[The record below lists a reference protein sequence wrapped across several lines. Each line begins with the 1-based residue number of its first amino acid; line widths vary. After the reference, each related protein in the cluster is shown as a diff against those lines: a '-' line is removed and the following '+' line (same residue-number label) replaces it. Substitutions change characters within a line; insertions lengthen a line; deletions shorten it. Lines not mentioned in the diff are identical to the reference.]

1 MYFNRYSSLSQFFDQ
16 LFAVLSTLRNERD
29 HATLMAL
36 VKRRVDIVDPVEI
49 EYAEI
54 LTPYALQF
62 VSKQLL
68 LKSHVNFIGEVQS
81 CFLVSSSAGS
91 IKVTNINCECA
102 FWTTI
107 HLPCRHIF
115 AVREKQCLPLF
126 CGDLVAARWTLQHMK
141 EVYSNKVTCVN
152 PESFQVRKL

>member
-1 MYFNRYSSLSQFFDQ
+1 
-16 LFAVLSTLRNERD
+16 
-29 HATLMAL
+29 MAL

-102 FWTTI
+102 FGLLFI
-107 HLPCRHIF
+107 CLVGIF
-115 AVREKQCLPLF
+115 LLSMRSNVFP
-126 CGDLVAARWTLQHMK
+126 
-141 EVYSNKVTCVN
+141 YSV
-152 PESFQVRKL
+152 EIW

>member
-1 MYFNRYSSLSQFFDQ
+1 MYFIYIIFCTLIGIAVYHNFFDQ

-29 HATLMAL
+29 HATLMAR

-81 CFLVSSSAGS
+81 CFLVSSAGS
-91 IKVTNINCECA
+91 IKVTNYQ
-102 FWTTI
+102 
-107 HLPCRHIF
+107 L
-115 AVREKQCLPLF
+115 
-126 CGDLVAARWTLQHMK
+126 
-141 EVYSNKVTCVN
+141 
-152 PESFQVRKL
+152 